1 MSEQEKQE
9 TVAKIMELIN
19 GGQDFYELAV
29 ELAFSQKVNKEV
41 YDIIIEDNSFKY
53 DEVILM
59 FMRKDVEII
68 NKEIFINQL
77 RKVVKGIPLKSYM
90 AKNTRVDGRSILVKK
105 VECEKCLPF

>member
-1 MSEQEKQE
+1 MENLQKQE
-9 TVAKIMELIN
+9 TVAKIMELID

-41 YDIIIEDNSFKY
+41 YDIIIQDYFFKY
-53 DEVILM
+53 NEVTLM

-77 RKVVKGIPLKSYM
+77 RKVVKGIPLLSYM
-90 AKNTRVDGRSILVKK
+90 AKNTTIDGRSILVKK